1 MQALPIIPQVWT
13 TVSHSNKNNF
23 YKDKTRRHAKRRS
36 PYFHPA
42 CCESTRVIDP
52 RALLVISF
60 TLDNRL
66 VDAIAL
72 LSRALVSH
80 DCLVT
85 STVQSTCWHTRS
97 TTYDLIF

>member
-1 MQALPIIPQVWT
+1 MQ
-13 TVSHSNKNNF
+13 SDH
-23 YKDKTRRHAKRRS
+23 

-66 VDAIAL
+66 VDAISGILADE
-72 LSRALVSH
+72 R
-80 DCLVT
+80 
-85 STVQSTCWHTRS
+85 
-97 TTYDLIF
+97 